1 MGGRYGSERKARAV
15 NILVV
20 EDSRTQAEFL
30 RQILETAGYNVMV
43 AGNGAEA
50 IKQVETAR
58 PDVVLTDILMPG
70 IDGYE
75 LCRRI
80 KQQNPDLPV
89 IMVTVLFDPA
99 DVLKGL
105 AAGADSFIV
114 KPPSP
119 EHVCSQIEGVMRVQG
134 MTGAREGAEE
144 LEITFNGNTYTI
156 KAGKIQI
163 LNTLLS
169 TYTIAVAKNAEL
181 HKVQAQLR
189 SLNDRLRLAV
199 DEVSKSNEDLAEE
212 NLNRRRAE
220 KALAEASRKLQLMA
234 SITRHDL
241 LNQLSVLWGHLDLA
255 LELRETDQAN
265 AWRHV
270 ENAVEMVKRINN
282 TLQFTAEYQ
291 KVGTVAPAWQEIRSL
306 VEAAV
311 SYVPL
316 GTVTLENKI
325 PPGVE
330 VFADP
335 LIEKVFTNLI
345 DNALRHG
352 EKVTRISFSLKRGE
366 DSCII
371 VCEDDGVGVP
381 VDEKEKIFSYAY
393 GKNTGLGLF
402 LSREILG
409 ITGITIRETGNPGV
423 GARFEILCPPD
434 MIHAPLSRTG

>member
-1 MGGRYGSERKARAV
+1 MEVKQRRSAMNV
-15 NILVV
+15 LVV
-20 EDSRTQAEFL
+20 EDSRTQAEFI
-30 RQILETAGYNVMV
+30 RQILETAGYNVIL

-58 PDVVLTDILMPG
+58 PDIVLTDILMPG

-80 KQQNPDLPV
+80 KQQNPNLPV

-114 KPPSP
+114 KPPNP
-119 EHVCSQIEGVMRVQG
+119 EHVCSQIEAVMRG
-134 MTGAREGAEE
+134 REMAGATEDSEE
-144 LEITFNGNTYTI
+144 LEIPFNGSTYTI
-156 KAGKIQI
+156 KAGKLQI
-163 LNTLLS
+163 VNTLLS

-181 HKVQAQLR
+181 HKVQSQLR
-189 SLNDRLRLAV
+189 SLNSQLRRAL
-199 DEVSKSNEDLAEE
+199 DEISLSNENLAEE
-212 NLNRRRAE
+212 NLTRRRAE

-255 LELRETDQAN
+255 LALRDTDQAN

-291 KVGTVAPAWQEIRSL
+291 RIGTSSPAWQEIRSL
-306 VEAAV
+306 VEAAAGCV
-311 SYVPL
+311 SL
-316 GTVTLENKI
+316 GTVSLENNI

-335 LIEKVFTNLI
+335 LIERVFTNLI

-352 EKVTRISFSLKRGE
+352 EKVTRISFGLKRGG
-366 DSCII
+366 DSCVIF
-371 VCEDDGVGVP
+371 CEDDGVGVP

-402 LSREILG
+402 LAREILS
-409 ITGITIRETGNPGV
+409 ITGITIRETGNPGE
-423 GARFEILCPPD
+423 GARFEMICPPD
-434 MIHAPLSRTG
+434 MIRAPVSQTG